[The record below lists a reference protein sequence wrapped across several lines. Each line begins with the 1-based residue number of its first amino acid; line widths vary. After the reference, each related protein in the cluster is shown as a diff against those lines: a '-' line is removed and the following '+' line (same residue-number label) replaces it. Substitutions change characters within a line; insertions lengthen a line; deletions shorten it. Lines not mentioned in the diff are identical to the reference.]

1 MAEKEEK
8 FGGGIATITKELD
21 WLTEK
26 VRFYMEKEGMAH
38 RGSRI
43 VAGVS
48 GGADSV
54 CLLAVLVRLKDSC
67 GWQIAAVHV
76 NHGLREEA
84 GEDARF
90 VEQLCERW
98 EIPFFLREEDVNA
111 RAKQWGMSEEEAGR
125 RVRYQ
130 AFEEAAESF
139 GADRIA
145 VAHNRDD
152 RAETLL
158 FHLFR
163 GTGLKGMASIR
174 PVRGNIIRP
183 LLDTGREE
191 IEEWLE
197 KNGLAWRM
205 DRSNETDTYT
215 RNRIRRHVLPYVEKE
230 ICAEAKAHLA
240 QAAGLL
246 EQTADFVERQA
257 DAALKECLICQSEG
271 EMRLNA
277 ERFLQNEDLIQTHL
291 LKLAL
296 EKLGNGGRDIGMRH
310 IRDVQALFFRQS
322 GKRLILPG
330 GLEARKGFG
339 EVLLRK
345 TAERGNDQ
353 AFSREIDLMQAVR
366 ENGRAEAEIP
376 GLGTLEVT
384 LLHWEKSQ
392 RIEQKTYTK
401 WLDYDRIKS
410 LVLRIRKPG
419 DYLFIN
425 DRMQRKSL
433 KEYLIEEK
441 IPASERGHQPL
452 LADGSHILWVLG
464 HRISSAVKVSESTE
478 RVLRIY
484 LRGGEEN
491 G

>member
-1 MAEKEEK
+1 MPDLSK
-8 FGGGIATITKELD
+8 
-21 WLTEK
+21 
-26 VRFYMEKEGMAH
+26 R
-38 RGSRI
+38 
-43 VAGVS
+43 
-48 GGADSV
+48 
-54 CLLAVLVRLKDSC
+54 
-67 GWQIAAVHV
+67 
-76 NHGLREEA
+76 
-84 GEDARF
+84 
-90 VEQLCERW
+90 
-98 EIPFFLREEDVNA
+98 
-111 RAKQWGMSEEEAGR
+111 
-125 RVRYQ
+125 
-130 AFEEAAESF
+130 
-139 GADRIA
+139 
-145 VAHNRDD
+145 
-152 RAETLL
+152 
-158 FHLFR
+158 
-163 GTGLKGMASIR
+163 
-174 PVRGNIIRP
+174 
-183 LLDTGREE
+183 
-191 IEEWLE
+191 
-197 KNGLAWRM
+197 
-205 DRSNETDTYT
+205 
-215 RNRIRRHVLPYVEKE
+215 
-230 ICAEAKAHLA
+230 
-240 QAAGLL
+240 
-246 EQTADFVERQA
+246 
-257 DAALKECLICQSEG
+257 
-271 EMRLNA
+271 RLNA